1 METFCDRRI
10 WYLNGRFITYTRISE
25 IYGDASATDS
35 PGGGKVSCA
44 RGVFVSLS
52 ERRDASSRTSGNV
65 VLRVEERKREREREN
80 RRKYFSDRSNRS
92 ASGRERTRSNEREK
106 GLVDRATWI
115 EDENGDD
122 IQRP

>member
-35 PGGGKVSCA
+35 LGGGKVSRA

-65 VLRVEERKREREREN
+65 ARHVGKRERERE
-80 RRKYFSDRSNRS
+80 
-92 ASGRERTRSNEREK
+92 RERGSSE
-106 GLVDRATWI
+106 I
-115 EDENGDD
+115 FF
-122 IQRP
+122 

>member
-35 PGGGKVSCA
+35 LGGGKVSRA

-65 VLRVEERKREREREN
+65 ARHVGKRERERERERED
-80 RRKYFSDRSNRS
+80 RRKYFSDRFIRS
-92 ASGRERTRSNEREK
+92 ASSCERTNAQTNAKKRGRSR
-106 GLVDRATWI
+106 G
-115 EDENGDD
+115 
-122 IQRP
+122 